1 MLNLCKKEWI
11 DYRCRNLV
19 LGVLHHMQR
28 GFKDTTRVW
37 EEFCGWVEEGVVAA
51 AVEVGKVVNML
62 QLST

>member
-1 MLNLCKKEWI
+1 
-11 DYRCRNLV
+11 
-19 LGVLHHMQR
+19 MQR